1 MKLCFAFYSFCI
13 LFTQQYLFSIYKNL
27 HVSQTQSAS
36 SNNLLTYSMTIP
48 RTRDRMALMSAR
60 TMNSV
65 NAVNKLGQLRSV
77 LGSGVGKY
85 CLKQLQQNCS
95 KDHSSFLKHHPMI

>member
-1 MKLCFAFYSFCI
+1 
-13 LFTQQYLFSIYKNL
+13 
-27 HVSQTQSAS
+27 
-36 SNNLLTYSMTIP
+36 
-48 RTRDRMALMSAR
+48 MSAI

-85 CLKQLQQNCS
+85 CLKQLQQNGS
-95 KDHSSFLKHHPMI
+95 NDHSSFLKHHPMI